1 MIDTITFYLT
11 LYSTDLAK
19 KVARITSNS
28 VNLSTVLF
36 KYHKFTDIS
45 SKAKVETMASHH
57 SYNLQIKLEN
67 RCYYCYLSSYFTNSF
82 SYIKKLTKLAK

>member
-1 MIDTITFYLT
+1 MIDTTTFYLI
-11 LYSTDLAK
+11 LYSTDLVK

-28 VNLSTVLF
+28 VNLSTVPF
-36 KYHKFTDIS
+36 KYHEFTDIL
-45 SKAKVETMASHH
+45 SKAKIETLASHH

-67 RCYYCYLSSYFTNSF
+67 KCYCYLSSYFTNSF